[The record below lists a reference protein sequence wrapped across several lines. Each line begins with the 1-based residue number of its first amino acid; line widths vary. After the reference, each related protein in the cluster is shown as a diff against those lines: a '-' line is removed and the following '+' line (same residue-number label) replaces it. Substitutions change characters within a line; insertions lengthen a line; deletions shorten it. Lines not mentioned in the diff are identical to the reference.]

1 MIDPQNTAITIEGEL
16 VQLIQEGKAIS
27 LGLMVYDVEGDR
39 LVFVGMVPE
48 ADVILSK
55 FNIATARL
63 K

>member
-27 LGLMVYDVEGDR
+27 LGLMIYDVEADR
-39 LVFVGMVPE
+39 LVFVGMVPD

-55 FNIATARL
+55 FQISTARV